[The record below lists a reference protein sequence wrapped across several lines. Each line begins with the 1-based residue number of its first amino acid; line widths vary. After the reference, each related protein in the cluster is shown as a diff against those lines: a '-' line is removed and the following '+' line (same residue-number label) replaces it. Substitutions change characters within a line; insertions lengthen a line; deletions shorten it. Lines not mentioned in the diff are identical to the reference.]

1 MKRAIIYARVS
12 TDDQRGNYS
21 ISSQVAECKRY
32 IDSCGYMLVGNC
44 FVDPQTGLDSTTGIR
59 AFVDDYSSLEVNRP
73 GLDKAYAYLHS
84 DGFDI
89 VVVYSVDRLD
99 RDPYKL
105 QIHEYGFEK
114 AGASVEYVQSHFDK
128 SPTGTFSKTVIAAAA
143 KLDNDWRIER
153 MNRGKREKARRGLFV
168 SGRTPYGYQMNK
180 DSSGGLSIVET
191 QAEAVRMIYDAYI
204 NKRLSLNEVVD
215 LMNNSKYKPANSQT
229 WAKSSIT
236 RILQNEAY
244 IGTIHYNKYERKDK
258 SLVLRDE
265 SEWIEISIAPIIDLV
280 TFNAAQERFAKN
292 KLTRRRQPTRFYLLN
307 GLIFC
312 EECKKPYSGGTKL
325 ATTQNRQKNDLQYYR
340 HRLKEKG
347 CRNQTITA
355 SRIEPLVWDA
365 IKEFLSKPEKLEAGF
380 KAAHEEQANKSK
392 LDTKDLKKS
401 YASIDKLNQMLQ
413 NLNSAYID
421 PDIKITKNEYQEQ
434 RSKIENAIQIERK
447 KILSIEAQIQ
457 KFPTREE
464 LKDIGKFSRAI
475 RERLNSKDWSPSP
488 QNKKTILQMLGVRV
502 FLSQDGTV
510 RIDGSFGN
518 SGLLTITYLRL

>member
-44 FVDPQTGLDSTTGIR
+44 FVDPETGLDSTTGIR

-73 GLDKAYAYLHS
+73 GLDKAYAYLNNE
-84 DGFDI
+84 GFDI

-114 AGASVEYVQSHFDK
+114 AGASVEYVQSHFDN
-128 SPTGTFSKTVIAAAA
+128 SPTGNFSKTVIAAAA

-168 SGRTPYGYQMNK
+168 AGRAPYGYEINK
-180 DSSGGLSIVET
+180 DSSGGLSVVEF
-191 QAEAVRMIYDAYI
+191 QADAVRLMFDAYV

-215 LMNNSKYKPANSQT
+215 LMNNSKYRPGHSQA
-229 WAKSSIT
+229 WAKSSI
-236 RILQNEAY
+236 RNILQNEAY
-244 IGTIHYNKYERKDK
+244 VGKIHYNKYERKDK
-258 SLVLRDE
+258 SLALRDE
-265 SEWIEISIAPIIDLV
+265 SEWIEISIPPIIDLL
-280 TFNAAQERFAKN
+280 TFNSAQERFAQN

-312 EECKKPYSGGTKL
+312 EECRKPYSGGTKR
-325 ATTQNRQKNDLQYYR
+325 ATNKNRLKSDSQYYR
-340 HRLKEKG
+340 HREKQNG
-347 CRNQTITA
+347 CRNHTLSAIK
-355 SRIEPLVWDA
+355 IETLVWES
-365 IKEFLSKPEKLEAGF
+365 IKEFLSEPDKLESGF
-380 KAAHEEQANKSK
+380 KAAREEQINKSK
-392 LDTKDLKKS
+392 LQTKDLKKS
-401 YASIDKLNQMLQ
+401 YISIDKLNQMLH
-413 NLNSAYID
+413 NLNNAYID

-434 RSKIENAIQIERK
+434 RSKLEIAIQAERK

-457 KFPTREE
+457 KIPTKEE
-464 LKDIGKFSRAI
+464 LKDIGKFSKAI
-475 RERLNSKDWSPSP
+475 RERLTSTDWSPTP
-488 QNKKTILQMLGVRV
+488 KNKKDIFEMLDVRV
-502 FLSQDGTV
+502 YLSDDGTA

-518 SGLLTITYLRL
+518 SGLLTITYS